1 MSAPIPNALR
11 AGVRRG
17 VVEFLNS
24 LRTPSDVGFWVV
36 GAVVTIVV
44 LWFLRNE
51 PVAGLDVTTARFI
64 FPGLLAL
71 QLLIVAT
78 WGAGVMIS
86 TEREDGTLLRAK
98 ALPHGTLT
106 YATGITMRSLLEA
119 GAAILLVTVPAAFLV
134 GGLLD
139 RGAVALAAIGILVLG
154 FVALFPIG
162 LVVGALSRNPRAV
175 SGWGLLVGAAVVFVS
190 GIFAPLITLPEWV
203 QVIGQ
208 ILPLYWLGLLL
219 RSVLLPE
226 NLHVVEI
233 GESWRMLEAFG
244 VLGAW
249 AVVGILV
256 APPLLRRMARRESG
270 SSLERSRQK
279 ALQRV

>member
-1 MSAPIPNALR
+1 MTAPIPTALR

-24 LRTPSDVGFWVV
+24 LRSPTDVGFWIV
-36 GAVVTIVV
+36 GAIVTVVV
-44 LWFLRNE
+44 LWFLRTDRIAE
-51 PVAGLDVTTARFI
+51 LDITTAQFI
-64 FPGLLAL
+64 FPGLLAV
-71 QLLIVAT
+71 QLLIAAT
-78 WGAGVMIS
+78 WGVGVMIS

-106 YATGITMRSLLEA
+106 YATGITMRSLLESA
-119 GAAILLVTVPAAFLV
+119 VAVALVLVPSLFLV

-139 RGAVALAAIGILVLG
+139 RGPVALAAVGILVLG

-162 LVVGALSRNPRAV
+162 LAVGALSRNPRAV
-175 SGWGLLVGAAVVFVS
+175 SGWGLLVGAAVVFAS
-190 GIFAPLITLPEWV
+190 GIFVPLITFPEWA

-208 ILPLYWLGLLL
+208 LLPLYWLGLLL

-233 GESWRMLEAFG
+233 GESWRTLEAFG

-249 AVVGILV
+249 AVVGILI

-270 SSLERSRQK
+270 TSLERARQK